1 MFGEFVYN
9 CIKLKVWAEASVTLV
24 FFYSILKNG
33 TSEAD
38 AVMSFNPTPDHFNVV
53 QLAVV
58 LRIPKDKASWI
69 SLNSFCEP
77 WLLG

>member
-38 AVMSFNPTPDHFNVV
+38 AVASHKSQAVIKGSPYESNGYSFIKRD
-53 QLAVV
+53 
-58 LRIPKDKASWI
+58 R
-69 SLNSFCEP
+69 
-77 WLLG
+77 

>member
-24 FFYSILKNG
+24 FFYSIIKNG

-38 AVMSFNPTPDHFNVV
+38 AVAGHKL
-53 QLAVV
+53 QAV
-58 LRIPKDKASWI
+58 IIGSPYEGD
-69 SLNSFCEP
+69 
-77 WLLG
+77 GY

>member
-38 AVMSFNPTPDHFNVV
+38 AVASHKSQAVIKGSSYESNGYSFIKRD
-53 QLAVV
+53 
-58 LRIPKDKASWI
+58 R
-69 SLNSFCEP
+69 
-77 WLLG
+77 

>member
-38 AVMSFNPTPDHFNVV
+38 AVASHKSQAVIKGSPYESNGHSFIKRD
-53 QLAVV
+53 
-58 LRIPKDKASWI
+58 R
-69 SLNSFCEP
+69 
-77 WLLG
+77 

>member
-38 AVMSFNPTPDHFNVV
+38 AVASHKS
-53 QLAVV
+53 QAV
-58 LRIPKDKASWI
+58 IKGSPYES
-69 SLNSFCEP
+69 N
-77 WLLG
+77 GY